1 LNQKKQVVLV
11 TGATGYIGSQVVYAL
26 REMFGDGL
34 HVKALVRERSGIGVL
49 SDPAVEIV
57 RGDILN
63 PVSLLEPFDA
73 VDAVFH
79 CAGLVAY
86 TKQCRNLLY
95 ETNVTGTSNVVDVCL
110 QKGVGRL
117 VMTSSVAA
125 TGVKEGAEQADEE
138 TAFSD
143 WQHGIAYMESKR
155 LAEIEGERGIAEG
168 LDVVMVNPGVVLG
181 RGKGRSAVLNSST
194 RAVTSIYQGKIFLYP
209 SGGLSLVDILD
220 VARAHIEVWKKGQTG
235 ERYIIVSENCSYKE
249 LFSMIREIPGSSDRT
264 VFPASSALYGIAG
277 AGGELFSLLSGRR
290 PYITL
295 ESMRLA
301 RRYLYY
307 SNRKSVERLAMSYRP
322 VKEILQSIVT

>member
-26 REMFGDGL
+26 QEMFGDGL
-34 HVKALVRERSGIGVL
+34 HVKALVRESSEVAVL
-49 SDPAVEIV
+49 SDPEVEIV

-63 PVSLLEPFDA
+63 PISLLEPFES

-86 TKQCRNLLY
+86 TKQCRNMLY

-117 VMTSSVAA
+117 VITGSVAA
-125 TGVKEGAEQADEE
+125 QGVKEGIEPADEE
-138 TAFSD
+138 TDFSE
-143 WQHGIAYMESKR
+143 WQHRIAYMESKR

-181 RGKGRSAVLNSST
+181 RGEGHPVVLNSST
-194 RAVTSIYQGKIFLYP
+194 KAVTSIYQGKIFLYP
-209 SGGLSLVDILD
+209 SGGLSLVDIRD
-220 VARAHIEVWKKGQTG
+220 VARAHIEVWKKGETG
-235 ERYIIVSENCSYKE
+235 ERYIIVSENCSYKD
-249 LFSMIREIPGSSDRT
+249 LFSMIREIPGSSPRAA
-264 VFPASSALYGIAG
+264 FPVGSALYGIAG
-277 AGGELFSLLSGRR
+277 TGGELFSLLSGRR

-307 SNRKSVERLAMSYRP
+307 SNRKSIERLAMTYRP

>member
-1 LNQKKQVVLV
+1 MNQKKQVVLV

-26 REMFGDGL
+26 RKMFGDGL
-34 HVKALVRERSGIGVL
+34 HVKALVRENSEVAVL
-49 SDPAVEIV
+49 SDPEVEIV

-63 PVSLLEPFDA
+63 PISLLEPFES

-86 TKQCRNLLY
+86 TKQSRNRLY

-117 VMTSSVAA
+117 VLTSSVAA
-125 TGVKEGAEQADEE
+125 QGVKEGIEQADEE
-138 TAFSD
+138 TAFSE
-143 WQHGIAYMESKR
+143 WQHRIAYMDSKR
-155 LAEIEGERGIAEG
+155 LAEIECERGIAEG

-181 RGKGRSAVLNSST
+181 RGEGHPVVLNSST
-194 RAVTSIYQGKIFLYP
+194 KAVQSIYQGKIFLYP
-209 SGGLSLVDILD
+209 SGGLSLVDIRD
-220 VARAHIEVWKKGQTG
+220 VARAHIEVWKKGETG

-249 LFSMIREIPGSSDRT
+249 LFSMIREIPGSSPRAA
-264 VFPASSALYGIAG
+264 FSAGNALYGIAG
-277 AGGELFSLLSGRR
+277 TGGELFSLLSGKR

-307 SNRKSVERLAMSYRP
+307 SNRKSVESLAMSYRP